1 MNKIELLAK
10 YADNTAGEDR
20 YWELG
25 IFKFAKDFFPDL
37 FTNDFSILHYRMAH
51 ILFSLWYPDKERRL
65 EREAYF
71 LVHREAAKSTTG
83 SFLFPIYSIFMKGIS
98 PYVREY
104 DFKNNRSTNKVIK
117 CSPVGEDFIV
127 IASETSSQAEA
138 FVNDIRDAIDTK
150 KEMAELFG
158 EKSPRFAA
166 FDDDE
171 RRGTDKWTTS
181 AFITTD
187 NTVVMG
193 VGAGQRV
200 RGRKVKGKR
209 PSLIIVDDMYSQHN
223 TKTNETREK
232 LNHWFFSELVNSAD
246 SLKGKILWL
255 GTLVHPDT
263 VISKLRKSDNWYGI
277 EQPII
282 GREELTEVLNLCK
295 MADNFVLPS
304 KEYAATLQKTM
315 TTLSWPER
323 HTLHYILSL
332 YKDEIEKGTLNY
344 FYQEYMNEPIAPE
357 SMMISEDAFLFKDI
371 KVFKQQNKQMIEFQ
385 HNNAMWRGELLLDI
399 GVDMASSLSATAD
412 DTVLYTA
419 GWARVYP
426 YVTGKDDWS
435 VLDSMPDGWVVPVI
449 VHVEGGRYDIHDYEG
464 RPGVCQALE
473 RLVKKY
479 TINRIV
485 IEVNGQQ
492 EIIMRDI
499 KKYFIEK
506 GLTRS
511 VIVPE
516 YANTAKAERIMS
528 VLLPIVQRYE
538 HFICNKVYGSLIMKT
553 YYQLLTIGISDHDDY
568 PDALEEAYKYSKP
581 PAKTVLIN
589 RLTANDNSIFDT
601 LGQEAWYF
609 M

>member
-1 MNKIELLAK
+1 MNRLELLAK
-10 YADNTAGEDR
+10 YADNTASEDK

-51 ILFSLWYPDKERRL
+51 ILFSLWYPHKERRL
-65 EREAYF
+65 ERQSYF

-83 SFLFPIYSIFMKGIS
+83 SFLFPIYSIFMKGIA
-98 PYVREY
+98 PYVRVY
-104 DFKNNRSTNKVIK
+104 DFDKNRSTDEIIK
-117 CSPVGEDFIV
+117 CRPIGEDFII

-150 KEMAELFG
+150 KEMAQLFG
-158 EKSPRFAA
+158 EKSPRFAD
-166 FDDDE
+166 FDDAE

-181 AFITTD
+181 AFITVD

-223 TKTNETREK
+223 TKTEETREK

-246 SLKGKILWL
+246 SLKGKMLWL

-263 VISKLRKSDNWYGI
+263 VVSKIRKSDNWYGI

-282 GREELTEVLNLCK
+282 GRQELSEMLNYCK
-295 MADNFVLPS
+295 MEDTFVLPS
-304 KEYAATLQKTM
+304 KEQAAKLQSTLTTM
-315 TTLSWPER
+315 SWPER

-332 YKDEIEKGTLNY
+332 YKDETIKGTLNY

-357 SMMISEDAFLFKDI
+357 SVMIGEDAFMLKDMKI
-371 KVFKQQNKQMIEFQ
+371 TKRNNRQEVEFH
-385 HNNAMWRGELLLDI
+385 HNNAMWRGELVLDV

-412 DTVLYTA
+412 DTVIYLA

-426 YVTGKDDWS
+426 YVDGIDYMT
-435 VLDSMPDGWVVPVI
+435 VLKENADGWVVPVI
-449 VHVEGGRYDIHDYEG
+449 AHVEGGRYDIHDYEG

-479 TINRIV
+479 VVNRVV

-499 KKYFIEK
+499 KKYFIENH
-506 GLTRS
+506 LTRT

-516 YANTAKAERIMS
+516 YANTNKAERIMS
-528 VLLPIVQRYE
+528 VILPIVQRYGS
-538 HFICNKVYGSLIMKT
+538 FICNKQYGNLIMKT

-581 PAKTVLIN
+581 PSQRLSIDGLTV
-589 RLTANDNSIFDT
+589 NDDSVLDS
-601 LGQEAWYF
+601 LGKDAWYF